1 MSLDGHLLVNF
12 AALQQ
17 TSAHIDGA
25 IRAMQSELER
35 VESDAAAL
43 VQTWDGAARQAY
55 AERQATWR
63 TASAELGT
71 MLRDIKRALDESI
84 VDYQHT
90 EKRNTDLFR

>member
-1 MSLDGHLLVNF
+1 MSPDGQLLVNF

-25 IRAMQSELER
+25 IRAMQTQLEQ

-43 VQTWDGAARQAY
+43 VQTWDGDARLAY
-55 AERQATWR
+55 TERQATWR
-63 TASAELGT
+63 RASAELAT

-90 EKRNTDLFR
+90 EKRNTNLFR